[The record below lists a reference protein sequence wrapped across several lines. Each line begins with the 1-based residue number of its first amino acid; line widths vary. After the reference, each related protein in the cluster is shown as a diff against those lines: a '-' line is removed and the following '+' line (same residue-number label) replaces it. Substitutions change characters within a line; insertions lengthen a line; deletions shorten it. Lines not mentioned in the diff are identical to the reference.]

1 MDTINVSASTR
12 KLQIC
17 ASKGPFRNMDAIF
30 YRKGY
35 AFATDGHMAVIR
47 RTDAD
52 EPQQDVA
59 VNLPISGAK
68 VRDMGFRVVE
78 GTNILVSMDGA
89 VTGSMPDVQGP
100 ALEQILKS
108 RTSTG
113 QPIRITLNA
122 KHLLDIAK
130 AIGADK
136 DMGVTLELD
145 ANNLNQMILIA
156 TTGSST
162 LGILMPFSK
171 PKTGETIPSEVLGNI
186 LAVL

>member
-1 MDTINVSASTR
+1 MDTINISANTR

-17 ASKGPFRNMDAIF
+17 ASKDPSRSNLSAVF

-47 RTDAD
+47 RTDGD
-52 EPQQDVA
+52 EPQDVA
-59 VNLPISGAK
+59 VNLPIPGAK
-68 VRDMGFRVVE
+68 VRDMGFRIVE
-78 GTNILVSMDGA
+78 GTNLLVSMDGA

-100 ALEQILKS
+100 AIDQILKS
-108 RTSTG
+108 RTSRG

-122 KHLLDIAK
+122 KYLLDIAK

-136 DMGVTLELD
+136 DMHVTLELD
-145 ANNLNQMILIA
+145 ADNLNQVILVA
-156 TTGSST
+156 TRDSST
-162 LGILMPFSK
+162 LGLLMPVK
-171 PKTGETIPSEVLGNI
+171 GEVVPSDILSPI